1 MTVTYVTITH
11 DIILHFLF
19 ESKIIKIKIKTKDK
33 ITKSLVF
40 NSNIIFP
47 SKFLFSFLKYSSLN
61 FPLSYSYNIFIIY
74 FPSNSLLLKSLFSF
88 ISNFSCISYTTINPF
103 YYTKY
108 FTTSFICLL
117 FNLFILQLYLLLLVL
132 LLLSFAF
139 LPVLYIS
146 QSY

>member
-1 MTVTYVTITH
+1 MTVTYVTITY

-19 ESKIIKIKIKTKDK
+19 EPKIIKIKIKTKDK
-33 ITKSLVF
+33 ITKSLV
-40 NSNIIFP
+40 IIFP

-88 ISNFSCISYTTINPF
+88 ISNFSCTSYTAINPF

-132 LLLSFAF
+132 LPLSFIF